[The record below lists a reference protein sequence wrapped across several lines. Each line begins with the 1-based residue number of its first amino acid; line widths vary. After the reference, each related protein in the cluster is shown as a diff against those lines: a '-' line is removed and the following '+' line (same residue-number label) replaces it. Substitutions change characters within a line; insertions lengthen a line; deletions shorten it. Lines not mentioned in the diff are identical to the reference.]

1 MGTLESATPQRAANA
16 GGGAGLAA
24 ESRAVAGGG
33 ARAAGRGACGTG
45 PRDPANRGHP
55 GGVGTPDTTGGLRVA
70 GNKWRAHT
78 FDMNTARRPRAILGL
93 AALLFAGACAGI
105 LANTARAD
113 EIRLKDG
120 KKLHGV
126 IVAYED
132 NMFKVKTDFGYVLVE
147 KDKIASIIPDTP
159 TEEAGTNATAK
170 PAAKSEPA
178 AKASAIVNSSA
189 ARPEIPMTPVKGD
202 VTPPPIKT
210 VSATP
215 KTAIATPVAPPLPP
229 KEEPPPIKEE
239 IQGNLYLNHE
249 FLFRMYKAPS
259 WQIIADAGQSLPNAI
274 VAMGTSNESTL
285 LVIGHEKSKSAL
297 EPSAQEVANKLSQVY
312 DNYRLI
318 SQRKTV
324 LGGLPALEYKYRG
337 MADGHDWSGTLAV
350 VARNGDVFTVLGMT
364 YADTDLIQI
373 QENVISRAIASI
385 DFNVK

>member
-1 MGTLESATPQRAANA
+1 
-16 GGGAGLAA
+16 
-24 ESRAVAGGG
+24 
-33 ARAAGRGACGTG
+33 
-45 PRDPANRGHP
+45 
-55 GGVGTPDTTGGLRVA
+55 
-70 GNKWRAHT
+70 
-78 FDMNTARRPRAILGL
+78 MNTARGTRTVPGL
-93 AALLFAGACAGI
+93 AVLLFAGVCAGI
-105 LANTARAD
+105 FANAAHAD

-126 IVAYED
+126 IVAYEE

-159 TEEAGTNATAK
+159 AEEAGTNATAK
-170 PAAKSEPA
+170 PAAKSESA
-178 AKASAIVNSSA
+178 AKASAIVNGSA
-189 ARPEIPMTPVKGD
+189 ARPEIPLNTAKGD
-202 VTPPPIKT
+202 ATPPPIKT

-215 KTAIATPVAPPLPP
+215 KTAPATPVTPPPPP

-274 VAMGTSNESTL
+274 VGMGTSNESTL
-285 LVIGHEKSKSAL
+285 LVVGHEKTSSAL
-297 EPSAQEVANKLSQVY
+297 EPAAKEVEKRLSEVY

-364 YADTDLIQI
+364 YADSDLIQI
-373 QENVISRAIASI
+373 QENVITRAIASI

>member
-1 MGTLESATPQRAANA
+1 VSLA
-16 GGGAGLAA
+16 GFK
-24 ESRAVAGGG
+24 
-33 ARAAGRGACGTG
+33 C
-45 PRDPANRGHP
+45 
-55 GGVGTPDTTGGLRVA
+55 
-70 GNKWRAHT
+70 KAHT
-78 FDMNTARRPRAILGL
+78 FDMNTARRPHVILGL
-93 AALLFAGACAGI
+93 AALLCAGVCGGI
-105 LANTARAD
+105 FADAALAD

-120 KKLHGV
+120 KRLHGV

-147 KDKIASIIPDTP
+147 KDKIESIIPDTP
-159 TEEAGTNATAK
+159 ADGMGSSATAK
-170 PAAKSEPA
+170 PATKSAEVNKQ

-189 ARPEIPMTPVKGD
+189 ARPAIPLTAAKGD
-202 VTPPPIKT
+202 ATPPAIKS

-215 KTAIATPVAPPLPP
+215 KTAIATPVTPPPPP
-229 KEEPPPIKEE
+229 KEEPLPIKEE

-259 WQIIADAGQSLPNAI
+259 WQIIADAGQNIPNAI

-285 LVIGHEKSKSAL
+285 LVVGHEKSNSAL
-297 EPSAQEVANKLSQVY
+297 EPAAQEVEKKLSEVY

-350 VARNGDVFTVLGMT
+350 VPRNGDVFTVLGMT

-373 QENVISRAIASI
+373 QENVIARAIASI

>member
-1 MGTLESATPQRAANA
+1 VSLA
-16 GGGAGLAA
+16 GVKG
-24 ESRAVAGGG
+24 E
-33 ARAAGRGACGTG
+33 
-45 PRDPANRGHP
+45 
-55 GGVGTPDTTGGLRVA
+55 
-70 GNKWRAHT
+70 AHT

-93 AALLFAGACAGI
+93 AALLFAGLCAGI
-105 LANTARAD
+105 FADMARAD

-126 IVAYED
+126 IVAYEE

-147 KDKIASIIPDTP
+147 KDKIESIIPDTP
-159 TEEAGTNATAK
+159 ADETGSSAAAK
-170 PAAKSEPA
+170 PAAKSTA
-178 AKASAIVNSSA
+178 AAPTRSEANKQAKTSAIVNSSA
-189 ARPEIPMTPVKGD
+189 ARPEIPLTTTKGD
-202 VTPPPIKT
+202 ATPPPIKP

-215 KTAIATPVAPPLPP
+215 KTALATPVTPPPPP
-229 KEEPPPIKEE
+229 KEEPPLIKEE

-249 FLFRMYKAPS
+249 FAFRMYKAPS
-259 WQIIADAGQSLPNAI
+259 WQIIADAGQGLPNAI

-297 EPSAQEVANKLSQVY
+297 EPSAQEVANKLSQAY

-324 LGGLPALEYKYRG
+324 LGGLPSLEYKYRG

-350 VARNGDVFTVLGMT
+350 VARDGDVFTVLGMT
-364 YADTDLIQI
+364 YADSDLIQI
-373 QENVISRAIASI
+373 QENVIARAIASI

>member
-1 MGTLESATPQRAANA
+1 MDTGWR
-16 GGGAGLAA
+16 
-24 ESRAVAGGG
+24 SRA
-33 ARAAGRGACGTG
+33 
-45 PRDPANRGHP
+45 N
-55 GGVGTPDTTGGLRVA
+55 
-70 GNKWRAHT
+70 
-78 FDMNTARRPRAILGL
+78 LGF
-93 AALLFAGACAGI
+93 AALLIAGACAGI
-105 LANTARAD
+105 FALAARAD

-159 TEEAGTNATAK
+159 PEEAATSATAK
-170 PAAKSEPA
+170 PAAKSESA
-178 AKASAIVNSSA
+178 TKASAIVNNSA
-189 ARPEIPMTPVKGD
+189 ARPEIPLTAAKGD

-215 KTAIATPVAPPLPP
+215 NTAPAAPVTPPPPP

-285 LVIGHEKSKSAL
+285 LVVGHEKASSAL
-297 EPSAQEVANKLSQVY
+297 EPAAKDVEKKLSEVY

-364 YADTDLIQI
+364 YAGTDLIQI

>member
-1 MGTLESATPQRAANA
+1 
-16 GGGAGLAA
+16 
-24 ESRAVAGGG
+24 
-33 ARAAGRGACGTG
+33 
-45 PRDPANRGHP
+45 
-55 GGVGTPDTTGGLRVA
+55 
-70 GNKWRAHT
+70 
-78 FDMNTARRPRAILGL
+78 MNTARRPRAILGL
-93 AALLFAGACAGI
+93 AALLWVSVFAGIFAS
-105 LANTARAD
+105 TARAD

-147 KDKIASIIPDTP
+147 KDKIASIVPDTP
-159 TEEAGTNATAK
+159 AEEAGTNASAK
-170 PAAKSEPA
+170 PAAKSESA
-178 AKASAIVNSSA
+178 AKASAIVNNAA
-189 ARPEIPMTPVKGD
+189 ARPEIPLTTVKGD
-202 VTPPPIKT
+202 ATPPPIKA

-215 KTAIATPVAPPLPP
+215 KTALATPATPPPPP

-239 IQGNLYLNHE
+239 IRGNLYLNHE

-259 WQIIADAGQSLPNAI
+259 WQIIADAGQGLPNAI

-285 LVIGHEKSKSAL
+285 LVVGHEKTNNAL

-350 VARNGDVFTVLGMT
+350 VARNGDVFTILGMT

-373 QENVISRAIASI
+373 QENVIARAISSI